1 MTHQM
6 IYIKTT
12 TLPRCTL
19 ACVARHAYGKNYRVQ
34 EASQRP
40 LHSART
46 CVSGHGEL
54 LGERAQLTGREPE
67 RVYTRL
73 QDKLLGHVGVGIHR
87 REAVGLASRPRARAQ
102 PEGVRGARVV
112 NDRLRAERG
121 FAWAEVVGA
130 RLALEGDIVPEIRSH
145 ACGRGC
151 TLDAPELR
159 PPSSG
164 CAPSACSA
172 RC

>member
-1 MTHQM
+1 M
-6 IYIKTT
+6 
-12 TLPRCTL
+12 
-19 ACVARHAYGKNYRVQ
+19 ARHVRTVRQECQNYYRE

-67 RVYTRL
+67 RVHTRL

-112 NDRLRAERG
+112 NVRLRAERG
-121 FAWAEVVGA
+121 FAWVEVVGA
-130 RLALEGDIVPEIRSH
+130 RLALEGDVVRAH
-145 ACGRGC
+145 AWRDDRNRKG
-151 TLDAPELR
+151 
-159 PPSSG
+159 PSFV
-164 CAPSACSA
+164 
-172 RC
+172 